1 MKLKKSKRHRH
12 NSIGYATVD
21 ALVSL
26 CAVFLIM
33 FASSDVPPQPKAPK
47 NHNMLV
53 ITMTWGDP
61 DFINADVDLW
71 AQAPSDTPVGFSN
84 SHGKFLDLVRDDLGK
99 SGSPEGT
106 SRNME
111 MMFSRNAP
119 PGEYVV
125 NVVMFHSYDNK
136 FPVPVEV
143 TVQCGE
149 YDNTILTADGVLT
162 HDKQEITVARF
173 TIDDKCDIS
182 NVNNLFMSMFT
193 G

>member
-1 MKLKKSKRHRH
+1 MKQKKSRH

-33 FASSDVPPQPKAPK
+33 FASSDSPPVVKNPK
-47 NHNMLV
+47 NANMLV
-53 ITMTWGDP
+53 ITLTWGDP
-61 DFINADVDLW
+61 DVINADVDLW
-71 AQAPSDTPVGFSN
+71 SEAPGDDPVGFSN
-84 SHGKFLDLVRDDLGK
+84 SHGKYLDLVRDDLGK

-119 PGEYVV
+119 SGEYAV
-125 NVVMFHSYDNK
+125 NAVMFHSYDGK
-136 FPVPVEV
+136 FPVPVEIN
-143 TVQCGE
+143 VQCGM
-149 YDNTILTADGVLT
+149 YNNTILIADGVLT

-173 TIDDKCDIS
+173 TIDDKCNIS
-182 NVNNLFMSMFT
+182 NINNLFMPMFT